1 VSTRPPDFSVIVPTY
16 DRAEFLVEA
25 LASLQEQTFGDFE
38 CIVVDDASPRPVAVP
53 SDPRFR
59 LLRRASNGGCA
70 AARNSGLQ
78 AASGRFVAFL
88 DDDDLYTPERLA
100 LAREALEG
108 HPVVVCWR
116 SGANGLPHR
125 ERPLEGD
132 VADTVLDQMTP
143 SLGQVAVARSLAPP
157 FDERFP
163 ALEDVDWLLWL
174 ARRASFKTV
183 PKLGY
188 VVRQHSGPRVRHGTA
203 ARLSA
208 SRQLLETHA
217 EYFASHPAAAAFRWK
232 RIGLLAARLGSADD
246 ARRAFWRSFRLR
258 PQAATL
264 WHLARQV
271 AARGDS
277 VAPTPSASPASPSQ
291 EQGER

>member
-1 VSTRPPDFSVIVPTY
+1 VRARPPDFSVIVPSY
-16 DRAEFLVEA
+16 DRAEFLGEA

-38 CIVVDDASPRPVAVP
+38 CVVVDDASPRPVTVP
-53 SDPRFR
+53 DDPRFR
-59 LLRRASNGGCA
+59 LLRRATNGGCA
-70 AARNSGLQ
+70 AARNSGLSS
-78 AASGRFVAFL
+78 ARGRFVAFL
-88 DDDDLYTPERLA
+88 DDDDRYTPDRLA
-100 LAREALEG
+100 SVREALEDA
-108 HPVVVCWR
+108 PVVVCWR

-132 VADTVLDQMTP
+132 VADTILDQMTP

-163 ALEDVDWLLWL
+163 ALEDVDWLLRL
-174 ARRASFKTV
+174 AGQAPFTTV

-208 SRQLLETHA
+208 SRRLLETHA

-232 RIGLLAARLGSADD
+232 RIGLLAVQLGRTGE
-246 ARRAFWRSFRLR
+246 ARRAFRRALRLH
-258 PQAATL
+258 PEAPTL
-264 WHLARQV
+264 WHLVRQLAV
-271 AARGDS
+271 RADGDRAA
-277 VAPTPSASPASPSQ
+277 PSASPQ
-291 EQGER
+291 DHERGRS